1 MTVSRRIELS
11 TLTSIFYHRISDTDD
26 HQADNVLTLHDKAR
40 MIVNNDDAFQKLK
53 QDLRNKRVTTN
64 FGLNAVL
71 PKCVDSRIERSN
83 LKSLSDESRRRGNGR
98 RQSSSF
104 PNFADPGAITSAT
117 RESSRVFGHI
127 GPSFASDENGTN
139 DKIEFDLSQDAP
151 CKTNVFQKIRA
162 AIHLEDELTHARSNR
177 DIYRKVERRT
187 STQRRSA
194 FLRPDFHRSL
204 SLKITPASNSVTKTD
219 ESESESEPVRADETN
234 MFQKLRNALHL
245 EAELKVPKIRRQS
258 YGDVEKTSSV
268 ESLAKR
274 RSSAY
279 T

>member
-117 RESSRVFGHI
+117 RERSRVF
-127 GPSFASDENGTN
+127 GTN

-162 AIHLEDELTHARSNR
+162 AIHLEDEVSHNTLTHARSNR

-194 FLRPDFHRSL
+194 FLRPDFRRSL

-234 MFQKLRNALHL
+234 MFQKLRNALYL
-245 EAELKVPKIRRQS
+245 EAELKVPNIRRQS
-258 YGDVEKTSSV
+258 YGDVEKTSSM

>member
-26 HQADNVLTLHDKAR
+26 HQADNVLSLHEKAR
-40 MIVNNDDAFQKLK
+40 LIVSDDVAFQKLK
-53 QDLRNKRVTTN
+53 EDLRNKGVTTN

-98 RQSSSF
+98 CQSSSF

-117 RESSRVFGHI
+117 REKSS
-127 GPSFASDENGTN
+127 GTN
-139 DKIEFDLSQDAP
+139 DKIELDLSQDAP
-151 CKTNVFQKIRA
+151 SKTNVFQKIRA
-162 AIHLEDELTHARSNR
+162 AIHLEDEVVSQNTLTRGRSNR

-187 STQRRSA
+187 STQRRGA
-194 FLRPDFHRSL
+194 FLRSDYRRSL
-204 SLKITPASNSVTKTD
+204 SLKITPASNSVMKTD
-219 ESESESEPVRADETN
+219 ESESETEPVRADETN
-234 MFQKLRNALHL
+234 MFQKLRDALHL
-245 EAELKVPKIRRQS
+245 EAELKVPNIRRQS
-258 YGDVEKTSSV
+258 YGDVQKTSSV